1 MNWVN
6 HIVQL
11 CRVDKVYRQGSQRVQ
26 ALDSVSLDICDGDF
40 VAVVGPSGSGKS
52 TLLSIAG
59 CLDLPTGGTVIVGG
73 RDVTSLTDQALSS
86 LRNRF
91 IGFVFQSFNLI
102 GSLSALDN
110 VGLPLYYA
118 GISTKERRDRA
129 QEVLRSVGL
138 GHRANHRPAE
148 LSGGEEQRVAI
159 ARAIVTEPALLV
171 ADEPTGNLD
180 TATQEGIMDIFH
192 QLNASGTTIMLVT
205 HDPQVAEHAGRIHE
219 MVDGRIEPSVG
230 A

>member
-1 MNWVN
+1 MN

>member
-1 MNWVN
+1 VN